1 MGLFVSEKNRIARFA
16 AMLKAELSNV
26 RVDRTR
32 RVEVAGRPTPA
43 LLNGDAV
50 LNLDC
55 TIADRFTAQTG
66 VTATLFVRSENE
78 FVRVSTSVK
87 KQNGERALGTTLS
100 HAHPG
105 YARLL
110 SGQSY
115 VGYATLFGTPYL
127 TQYDAL
133 RDSSDRVIGVVY
145 VGIDVSAEK
154 RLSLGVKLAWSCF
167 GLAALITVILI
178 SHFSGSA
185 ERLTGADLAPMRNVH
200 LAFGVVG
207 AAALA
212 LAVLLFVRATLTKPL
227 NEARTVAQRLSAG
240 DLTSQIDVDRNDEI
254 GQLMQAINGISQGL
268 TEIVGNVRGG
278 SNEITTAAREIAAG
292 NTDLSARTSEQ
303 AASLEETSSSMM
315 QLTTTVRHNAGNA
328 DQANQLVLAASSIA
342 AQGRQVV
349 DNLVASMSSINTSSH
364 QIERIVGEI
373 EDIAFQTNIL
383 ALNAAVE
390 AARAGEHGRSFSVVA
405 ADVRNLAQRSGTAAK
420 EIKTLISESV
430 LQVDNG
436 STLANE
442 AGRTM
447 TDVVSSVKRVTD
459 IMSEISAASRQQ
471 ASGIEQVNVA
481 VGRMDEMTQRNAAL
495 VEEAAAAAESLHA
508 QAERLA
514 QAVAAFK
521 LP

>member
-1 MGLFVSEKNRIARFA
+1 MSLFMSEKKRIGRFA
-16 AMLKAELSNV
+16 AMLRAELPNV
-26 RVDRTR
+26 RVDPTR
-32 RVEVAGRPTPA
+32 RIEVAGRSTPA
-43 LLNGDAV
+43 LLNGDSI

-55 TIADRFTAQTG
+55 TIPDRFTAETG
-66 VTATLFVRSENE
+66 VTATLFVRSEDD

-87 KQNGERALGTTLS
+87 KQNGERAIGTTLN

-110 SGQSY
+110 SGESY
-115 VGYATLFGTPYL
+115 VGYATLFGTQYL

-133 RDSSDRVIGVVY
+133 LDARGQVIGVLY
-145 VGIDVSAEK
+145 VGIDVSAQ
-154 RLSLGVKLAWSCF
+154 RHLSLGVKLAWISF
-167 GLAALITVILI
+167 ALAALITVALI
-178 SHFSGSA
+178 ASLSGSA
-185 ERLTGADLAPMRNVH
+185 ERATGTELGDIKDAH
-200 LAFGVVG
+200 LALGILA

-212 LAVLLFVRATLTKPL
+212 LAIWVFVRAALTLPL
-227 NEARTVAQRLSAG
+227 NEARTVALRLAEG

-254 GQLMQAINGISQGL
+254 GQLMQAINGIGQGL
-268 TEIVGNVRGG
+268 TEIVGNVRNG
-278 SNEITTAAREIAAG
+278 SNEITSAAREIATG

-303 AASLEETSSSMM
+303 AASLEETASSMT
-315 QLTTTVRHNAGNA
+315 QLTTTVRHNADNA
-328 DQANQLVLAASSIA
+328 DQANRLVLAAASIA
-342 AQGRQVV
+342 AQGRRVV
-349 DNLVASMSSINTSSH
+349 DDLIARMSSIKSSSH
-364 QIERIVGEI
+364 QVERIVGEI

-390 AARAGEHGRSFSVVA
+390 AARAGEHGRSFTVVA
-405 ADVRNLAQRSGTAAK
+405 ADVRSLAQRSAAAAK
-420 EIKTLISESV
+420 EIKGLIGESV
-430 LQVDNG
+430 LQIEDG

-447 TDVVSSVKRVTD
+447 TDIVSSVKRVTG
-459 IMSEISAASRQQ
+459 IMGEISAASREQ
-471 ASGIEQVNVA
+471 ARGIEQVNVA

-514 QAVAAFK
+514 QAVAAFR